1 MLTSPLRAPM
11 PTLQS
16 LSFKKAT
23 GISTKLD
30 TKLERIKRAFDLFD
44 TDGNGSLSNEE
55 LRAVLTRPGG
65 GSPLTEEDVAALI
78 AEFDVNGDGELQ
90 IDEFAIFWGPM
101 IEEEEEEEASFI
113 KTAAARKGNHEKGPR
128 KAKSP
133 AKSPSKSPA
142 KSAKAKGAKAA
153 GASVNPSSDASDAF
167 TPIEEDVEL
176 LLQPAS
182 ELEALVEEEAKVLA
196 ELEARITAGTLDSFE
211 RRLGAALLEE
221 EVAKKA
227 LMGSKSALLDLVR
240 SWDRTGDGKVN
251 KVELRQAVRGALK
264 VSATNV
270 EIDELFE
277 AFDGD
282 NSGKLDYDELGVCLR
297 ALQDSAAAARNELA
311 GLASLAAEARARL
324 EPLRQAA
331 EIMSRIEAEQA
342 KQAKLAA
349 EKVKNEIKMPL
360 KVRSAIASL
369 IIALGLHVIASLIE
383 RV

>member
-101 IEEEEEEEASFI
+101 IEEEEEEEEASFI
-113 KTAAARKGNHEKGPR
+113 KTAAARKGNQEKGPR

-282 NSGKLDYDELGVCLR
+282 NSGKLDYDELGVCMR

-311 GLASLAAEARARL
+311 GLASLAA
-324 EPLRQAA
+324 
-331 EIMSRIEAEQA
+331 
-342 KQAKLAA
+342 
-349 EKVKNEIKMPL
+349 
-360 KVRSAIASL
+360 
-369 IIALGLHVIASLIE
+369 
-383 RV
+383 

>member
-1 MLTSPLRAPM
+1 M

-176 LLQPAS
+176 LLPPAS
-182 ELEALVEEEAKVLA
+182 ELEALVEK
-196 ELEARITAGTLDSFE
+196 
-211 RRLGAALLEE
+211 
-221 EVAKKA
+221 
-227 LMGSKSALLDLVR
+227 
-240 SWDRTGDGKVN
+240 
-251 KVELRQAVRGALK
+251 
-264 VSATNV
+264 
-270 EIDELFE
+270 
-277 AFDGD
+277 
-282 NSGKLDYDELGVCLR
+282 
-297 ALQDSAAAARNELA
+297 AAAT
-311 GLASLAAEARARL
+311 
-324 EPLRQAA
+324 P
-331 EIMSRIEAEQA
+331 
-342 KQAKLAA
+342 
-349 EKVKNEIKMPL
+349 
-360 KVRSAIASL
+360 
-369 IIALGLHVIASLIE
+369 
-383 RV
+383 

>member
-1 MLTSPLRAPM
+1 M
-11 PTLQS
+11 PS
-16 LSFKKAT
+16 LSFEKAT

-90 IDEFAIFWGPM
+90 IDEFAAFWGPM
-101 IEEEEEEEASFI
+101 IEEEEEEASFI
-113 KTAAARKGNHEKGPR
+113 KTAAGSQPRKGNHEKGPR

-142 KSAKAKGAKAA
+142 KSAKAKGAKVA

-167 TPIEEDVEL
+167 TPIEDDVEL

-196 ELEARITAGTLDSFE
+196 DLEARIAAGTLDSFE

-277 AFDGD
+277 AFDAD

-311 GLASLAAEARARL
+311 GLASLADEARARL

-331 EIMSRIEAEQA
+331 EVMSRIEAEQA
-342 KQAKLAA
+342 KQAKQTA
-349 EKVKNEIKMPL
+349 EMVKNEIKMPL
-360 KVRSAIASL
+360 KVRM
-369 IIALGLHVIASLIE
+369 
-383 RV
+383 

>member
-1 MLTSPLRAPM
+1 M
-11 PTLQS
+11 PS
-16 LSFKKAT
+16 LSFEKAT

-90 IDEFAIFWGPM
+90 IDEFAVFWGPM
-101 IEEEEEEEASFI
+101 IEEEEEAASFI
-113 KTAAARKGNHEKGPR
+113 KTAAAGSQPRKGNHDKGPR

-142 KSAKAKGAKAA
+142 KSAKAKGAKVA

-167 TPIEEDVEL
+167 TPIEDDVEL

-196 ELEARITAGTLDSFE
+196 DLEARITAGTLDSFE

-277 AFDGD
+277 AFDAD

-311 GLASLAAEARARL
+311 GLASLADEARARL

-331 EIMSRIEAEQA
+331 EVMSRIEAEQA
-342 KQAKLAA
+342 KQAKQAA
-349 EKVKNEIKMPL
+349 EMVKKEIKMPL
-360 KVRSAIASL
+360 KVRM
-369 IIALGLHVIASLIE
+369 
-383 RV
+383 